1 MARKSTGKSTAKAA
15 SSRPPGILLR
25 MRRKNTPT
33 GITRT
38 TLRELARRLNLTET
52 DTIHMALADRARSV
66 GLLPRREPTLVTGP
80 ADLAGLDLSEL
91 KRVLELGMR
100 AAAEDESRA
109 AKPPRAA
116 KARTSRAASL
126 AA

>member
-1 MARKSTGKSTAKAA
+1 
-15 SSRPPGILLR
+15 
-25 MRRKNTPT
+25 MRRKNSPN

-66 GLLPRREPTLVTGP
+66 GLLPRREPKVVNGP
-80 ADLAGLDLSEL
+80 ADLAGFDLSEL

-100 AAAEDESRA
+100 VAAEDHARA
-109 AKPPRAA
+109 QQAGQASPPPQNRK
-116 KARTSRAASL
+116 KARAIR
-126 AA
+126 

>member
-1 MARKSTGKSTAKAA
+1 
-15 SSRPPGILLR
+15 
-25 MRRKNTPT
+25 MRRKNSPN

-66 GLLPRREPTLVTGP
+66 GLLPRREPTLITGP

-91 KRVLELGMR
+91 RRVLELGMR
-100 AAAEDESRA
+100 AAAEDGLGAATSKPARA
-109 AKPPRAA
+109 AKT
-116 KARTSRAASL
+116 RTRRVASL

>member
-1 MARKSTGKSTAKAA
+1 
-15 SSRPPGILLR
+15 

-66 GLLPRREPTLVTGP
+66 GLLPHREPKLVTSP

-100 AAAEDESRA
+100 AAAEDRGKA
-109 AKPPRAA
+109 QQAGQVFPPPRNRK
-116 KARTSRAASL
+116 KARARR
-126 AA
+126 